1 MPEETENAVRI
12 APIRIAPIRI
22 AMWSGPRNISTAMMR
37 SFENRPDTAVVDEPF
52 YAAYLQMTGIDHPM
66 TEEIIADGETDWKK
80 VVDFLLGPVPE
91 GCLVFYQKQMTHHM
105 IDGVGRDW
113 LDDVVNVF
121 LIRRPESVLASYSAK
136 REEVTLRDIGFQEQA
151 DIFDEVADRLGKAPP
166 VIDAADVLADPRVT
180 LIRLCE
186 AVGIPFSENMLS
198 WPAGRRDSDGVW
210 APHWYGAVEKSTGF
224 APPSKPVAYDDLSD
238 DLKPICDAARPL
250 YERLAW
256 YRIMGDASED

>member
-1 MPEETENAVRI
+1 M
-12 APIRIAPIRI
+12 RI

-66 TEEIIADGETDWKK
+66 TPEIIEAGETDWTK
-80 VVDFLLGPVPE
+80 VVEFLLGPVP
-91 GCLVFYQKQMTHHM
+91 GSCPVFYQKQMTHHM
-105 IDGVGRDW
+105 IEGVGRDW

-121 LIRRPESVLASYSAK
+121 LIRRPENVLASYSAK

-166 VIDAADVLADPRVT
+166 VIDAADVLADPRAALT
-180 LIRLCE
+180 RLCE
-186 AVGIPFSENMLS
+186 VVGIPFSENMLT
-198 WPAGRRDSDGVW
+198 WPAGRRASDGVW

-224 APPSKPVAYDDLSD
+224 SPPSKAVAYEELSE
-238 DLKPICDAARPL
+238 DLKPICDDARPL
-250 YERLAW
+250 YEKLARH
-256 YRIMGDASED
+256 RIMGETAKD